1 MRILKQILNAL
12 NNYYWDMLFVCSII
26 FTFTAQEQL
35 VSATYAIIATIA
47 LAVLEITK
55 FTPTRNKNE
64 QSN

>member
-12 NNYYWDMLFVCSII
+12 NNYYWDMLFIWSIM